1 MRSLEKEKA
10 QVHKNQILNGE
21 EFIEEKKTRRNKHKK
36 STFLLIFFNFIHR
49 FNFNI
54 LLKFYFFIFL

>member
-21 EFIEEKKTRRNKHKK
+21 EFIEEKKTRRNKEEIKK
-36 STFLLIFFNFIHR
+36 R
-49 FNFNI
+49 
-54 LLKFYFFIFL
+54 

>member
-36 STFLLIFFNFIHR
+36 RVVSHRPKLLTTNT
-49 FNFNI
+49 
-54 LLKFYFFIFL
+54 

>member
-36 STFLLIFFNFIHR
+36 STFLSIFLMIFSFR
-49 FNFNI
+49 PCYI
-54 LLKFYFFIFL
+54 LQTSHFFYFP

>member
-36 STFLLIFFNFIHR
+36 STFLSIFFNFI
-49 FNFNI
+49 FYSEYAV
-54 LLKFYFFIFL
+54 LL

>member
-36 STFLLIFFNFIHR
+36 STFLS
-49 FNFNI
+49 
-54 LLKFYFFIFL
+54 IFLILYFILEYAVL

>member
-21 EFIEEKKTRRNKHKK
+21 EFIEEKKTRRNKEEIKM
-36 STFLLIFFNFIHR
+36 
-49 FNFNI
+49 
-54 LLKFYFFIFL
+54 

>member
-36 STFLLIFFNFIHR
+36 QR
-49 FNFNI
+49 
-54 LLKFYFFIFL
+54 